1 LIGVRKEFVK
11 MADRIFASIVNQK
24 TVSQIQLQV
33 LTLIAAQVNN
43 ILEAQLGA
51 AAQIDPDLI
60 DL

>member
-1 LIGVRKEFVK
+1 